1 MKTCPICKT
10 TKVPNEANFCPT
22 CGQKLIDGNV
32 KLVRVVEREEFIHL
46 TNYTDVLFDVTLT
59 RVSREWLYPR
69 KTIQLPN
76 ILYKNIT
83 AKASSCNSIKTS
95 LKIEEHT
102 PSHLKLVFANDKFVI
117 VEDNKHS

>member
-1 MKTCPICKT
+1 MKTCPKCKT
-10 TKVPNEANFCPT
+10 TKIPAEANFCPT
-22 CGQKLIDGNV
+22 CGQQLFNGEVKLI
-32 KLVRVVEREEFIHL
+32 RYEEREKFIYL

-102 PSHLKLVFANDKFVI
+102 PSHLKLVFKNDKFVI